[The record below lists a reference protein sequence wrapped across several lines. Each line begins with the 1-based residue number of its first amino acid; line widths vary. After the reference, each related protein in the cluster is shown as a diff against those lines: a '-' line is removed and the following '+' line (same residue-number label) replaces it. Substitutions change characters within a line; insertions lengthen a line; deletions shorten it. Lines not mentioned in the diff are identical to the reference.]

1 MWSTFLNTMRVNLRE
16 KSSVFWLFCFPIILS
31 TMFMGMFGNIGEV
44 YEIHTMRFAVVA
56 DANFCRA
63 TNARQMLHA
72 MQRNPLRNEGCGNA
86 MEGAAPDTASGQV
99 GSELRNLLELQA
111 VSNVKEAKGL
121 INADHGV
128 RGYINATE
136 DGLLNLTISRA
147 SVASVNDDTG
157 NSGFSASLNILH
169 GAVGMFNRR
178 AITVT
183 ELLNTDSGVFRDATF
198 TKEMGDT
205 PTFTKVVSPT
215 HFKPTESVRFYYAL
229 LAMTALMSMTFAT
242 TTVCATQA
250 NLSALGMRR
259 SLAPLSRFNQ
269 LMGGFLASWLCA
281 SVSMVVAT
289 LYVHFVCK
297 VDFGGRWP
305 VLVLALLPASLTANA
320 LGTLIGSLPK
330 LTSGVK
336 IGITTALSCVLSI
349 FSGLYGTGAMN
360 LSDWTQRNAPGF
372 AIVNP
377 TQQITNLF
385 YDLLHYD
392 SYAPSLRTSGILLAM
407 TVLALT
413 LSTIFLRRQRYEH
426 L

>member
-259 SLAPLSRFNQ
+259 SLAPLSKFNQ

-305 VLVLALLPASLTANA
+305 VLVLALLLASLTANA

-385 YDLLHYD
+385 YDLLHYA

>member
-16 KSSVFWLFCFPIILS
+16 KSSLFWLFCFPIILS

-56 DANFCRA
+56 DANFCKA

-72 MQRNPLRNEGCGNA
+72 MQRDPLRNEGCGNA
-86 MEGAAPDTASGQV
+86 MEGTAPDTASGQV
-99 GSELRNLLELQA
+99 GSELGNLLELQA

-136 DGLLNLTISRA
+136 DGLLNLTISRT
-147 SVASVNDDTG
+147 SVAAVNDDTG

-178 AITVT
+178 VITVT
-183 ELLNTDSGVFRDATF
+183 ELLNTDPGVFRDATF
-198 TKEMGDT
+198 TKEMGDI
-205 PTFTKVVSPT
+205 PTFTKDVSLT
-215 HFKPTESVRFYYAL
+215 HFKPTESIRFYYAL

-259 SLAPLSRFNQ
+259 SLAPLSKFNQ

-289 LYVHFVCK
+289 LYIHFVCK

-305 VLVLALLPASLTANA
+305 VLVLALLLASLTANA

-360 LSDWTQRNAPGF
+360 LSDWIQRNAPGF

-385 YDLLHYD
+385 YDLLYYD
-392 SYAPSLRTSGILLAM
+392 SYAPFLRTSGILLAM
-407 TVLALT
+407 TVLALA

>member
-16 KSSVFWLFCFPIILS
+16 KSSLFWLFCFPIILS

-72 MQRNPLRNEGCGNA
+72 MQRDPLRNEGCGNA

-111 VSNVKEAKGL
+111 VPNVKEAEGL

-147 SVASVNDDTG
+147 SVAAVNDDTG

-183 ELLNTDSGVFRDATF
+183 ELLNTDPGVFRDATF
-198 TKEMGDT
+198 TKEMSDT
-205 PTFTKVVSPT
+205 PTFTKDVSLT

-259 SLAPLSRFNQ
+259 SLAPLSKFNQ

-289 LYVHFVCK
+289 LYIHFVCK

-305 VLVLALLPASLTANA
+305 VLVLALLLASLTANA

-360 LSDWTQRNAPGF
+360 LSDWIQRNAPGF

-385 YDLLHYD
+385 YDLLYYD
-392 SYAPSLRTSGILLAM
+392 SYAPFLRTSGILLAM
-407 TVLALT
+407 TVLALA

>member
-215 HFKPTESVRFYYAL
+215 HFKPTESVRVYYAL

-259 SLAPLSRFNQ
+259 SLAPLSKFNQ

-305 VLVLALLPASLTANA
+305 VLVLALLLASLTANA

>member
-1 MWSTFLNTMRVNLRE
+1 MWSTFLNTLRVNLRE

-259 SLAPLSRFNQ
+259 SLAPLSKFNQ

-305 VLVLALLPASLTANA
+305 VLVLALLLASLTANA

>member
-259 SLAPLSRFNQ
+259 SLAPLSKFNQ

-305 VLVLALLPASLTANA
+305 VLVLALLLASLTANA

-392 SYAPSLRTSGILLAM
+392 SYAQSLRTSGILLAM

>member
-63 TNARQMLHA
+63 THARQMLHA

-259 SLAPLSRFNQ
+259 SLAPLSKFNQ

-305 VLVLALLPASLTANA
+305 VLVLALLLASLTANA

>member
-16 KSSVFWLFCFPIILS
+16 KSSLFWLFCFPIILS

-56 DANFCRA
+56 DANFCKA

-72 MQRNPLRNEGCGNA
+72 MQRDPLRNEGCGNA
-86 MEGAAPDTASGQV
+86 MEGTAPDTASGQV
-99 GSELRNLLELQA
+99 GSELGNLLELQA
-111 VSNVKEAKGL
+111 VPNVKEAKGL

-147 SVASVNDDTG
+147 SVAAVNDDTG

-178 AITVT
+178 TITVT
-183 ELLNTDSGVFRDATF
+183 ELLNTDPGVFREATF
-198 TKEMGDT
+198 TKERGDT
-205 PTFTKVVSPT
+205 PTFTKDVSLT

-250 NLSALGMRR
+250 NLSTLGMRR

-289 LYVHFVCK
+289 LYIHFVCK

-305 VLVLALLPASLTANA
+305 VLVLALLLASLTANA

-360 LSDWTQRNAPGF
+360 LSDWIQRNAPGF

-385 YDLLHYD
+385 YDLLYYD
-392 SYAPSLRTSGILLAM
+392 SYAPFLRTSGILLAM
-407 TVLALT
+407 TVLALA

>member
-259 SLAPLSRFNQ
+259 SLAPLSKFNQ

-305 VLVLALLPASLTANA
+305 VLVLALLLASLTANA

-360 LSDWTQRNAPGF
+360 LSDWTQRKAPGF

>member
-86 MEGAAPDTASGQV
+86 MEGAAPDTASWQV

-259 SLAPLSRFNQ
+259 SLAPLSKFNQ

-305 VLVLALLPASLTANA
+305 VLVLALLLASLTANA

>member
-16 KSSVFWLFCFPIILS
+16 KSSLFWLFCFPIILS

-56 DANFCRA
+56 DANFCKA

-72 MQRNPLRNEGCGNA
+72 MQRDPLRNEGCGNA

-128 RGYINATE
+128 RGYINVTE

-147 SVASVNDDTG
+147 SVAAVNDDTG

-178 AITVT
+178 VITVT
-183 ELLNTDSGVFRDATF
+183 ELLNTDPGVFRDATF
-198 TKEMGDT
+198 TKEMGDI
-205 PTFTKVVSPT
+205 PTFTKDVSLT

-259 SLAPLSRFNQ
+259 SLAPLSKFNQ

-289 LYVHFVCK
+289 LYIHFVCK

-305 VLVLALLPASLTANA
+305 VLVLALLLASLTANA

-360 LSDWTQRNAPGF
+360 LSDWIQRNAPGF

-385 YDLLHYD
+385 YDLLYYD
-392 SYAPSLRTSGILLAM
+392 SYAPFLRTSGILLAM
-407 TVLALT
+407 TVLALA

>member
-1 MWSTFLNTMRVNLRE
+1 MWSTFLNTMCVNLRE
-16 KSSVFWLFCFPIILS
+16 KSSLFWLFCFPIILS

-56 DANFCRA
+56 DANFCKA

-72 MQRNPLRNEGCGNA
+72 MQRDPLRNEGCGNA
-86 MEGAAPDTASGQV
+86 MEGTAPDTASGQV
-99 GSELRNLLELQA
+99 GSELGNLLELQA
-111 VSNVKEAKGL
+111 VPNVKEAKGL

-147 SVASVNDDTG
+147 SVAAVNDDTG

-178 AITVT
+178 TITVT
-183 ELLNTDSGVFRDATF
+183 ELLNTDPGVFREATF
-198 TKEMGDT
+198 TKERGDT
-205 PTFTKVVSPT
+205 PTFTKDVSLT

-250 NLSALGMRR
+250 NLSTLGMRR

-289 LYVHFVCK
+289 LYIHFVCK

-305 VLVLALLPASLTANA
+305 VLVLALLLASLTANA

-360 LSDWTQRNAPGF
+360 LSDWIQRNAPGF

-385 YDLLHYD
+385 YDLLYYD
-392 SYAPSLRTSGILLAM
+392 SYAPFLRTSGILLAM
-407 TVLALT
+407 TVLALA

>member
-16 KSSVFWLFCFPIILS
+16 KSSLFWLFCFPIILS

-56 DANFCRA
+56 DANFCKA

-72 MQRNPLRNEGCGNA
+72 MQRDPLRNEGCGNA
-86 MEGAAPDTASGQV
+86 MEGTAPDTASGQV
-99 GSELRNLLELQA
+99 GSELGNLLELQA

-147 SVASVNDDTG
+147 SVAAVNDDTG

-178 AITVT
+178 TITVT
-183 ELLNTDSGVFRDATF
+183 ELLNTDPGVFREATF

-205 PTFTKVVSPT
+205 PTFTKDVSLT

-250 NLSALGMRR
+250 NLSTLGMRR

-289 LYVHFVCK
+289 LYIHFVCK

-305 VLVLALLPASLTANA
+305 VLVLALLLASLTANA

-360 LSDWTQRNAPGF
+360 LSDWIQRNAPGF

-385 YDLLHYD
+385 YDLLYYD
-392 SYAPSLRTSGILLAM
+392 SYAPFLRTSGILLAM
-407 TVLALT
+407 TVLALA

>member
-16 KSSVFWLFCFPIILS
+16 KSSVFWIFCFPIILS

-259 SLAPLSRFNQ
+259 SLAPLSKFNQ

-305 VLVLALLPASLTANA
+305 VLVLALLLASLTANA

>member
-16 KSSVFWLFCFPIILS
+16 KSSLFWLFCFPIILS

-72 MQRNPLRNEGCGNA
+72 MQRDPLRNEGCGNA

-99 GSELRNLLELQA
+99 GSELGNLLELQA

-147 SVASVNDDTG
+147 SVAAVNDDTG

-183 ELLNTDSGVFRDATF
+183 ELLSTDPGVFRDATF
-198 TKEMGDT
+198 TKEMSDT
-205 PTFTKVVSPT
+205 PTFTKDVSLT

-259 SLAPLSRFNQ
+259 SLAPLSKFNQ

-289 LYVHFVCK
+289 LYIHFVCK

-305 VLVLALLPASLTANA
+305 VLVLALLLASLTANA

-360 LSDWTQRNAPGF
+360 LSDWIQRNAPGF

-385 YDLLHYD
+385 YDLLYYD
-392 SYAPSLRTSGILLAM
+392 SYAPFLRTSGILLAM
-407 TVLALT
+407 TVLALA

>member
-16 KSSVFWLFCFPIILS
+16 KSSLFWLFCFPIILS

-72 MQRNPLRNEGCGNA
+72 MQRDPLRNEGCGSA

-99 GSELRNLLELQA
+99 SSELRNLLELQA

-121 INADHGV
+121 INVDHGV

-183 ELLNTDSGVFRDATF
+183 ELLNTDPGVFRDAAF

-205 PTFTKVVSPT
+205 PTFTKDVSLT

-259 SLAPLSRFNQ
+259 SLAPLSKFNQ

-289 LYVHFVCK
+289 LYIHFVCK

-305 VLVLALLPASLTANA
+305 VLVLALLLASLTANA

-360 LSDWTQRNAPGF
+360 LSDWIQRNAPGF

-385 YDLLHYD
+385 YDLLYYD
-392 SYAPSLRTSGILLAM
+392 SYAPFLRTSGILLAM
-407 TVLALT
+407 TVLALA

>member
-259 SLAPLSRFNQ
+259 SLAPLSKFNQ

-305 VLVLALLPASLTANA
+305 VLVLGLLLASLTANA

>member
-99 GSELRNLLELQA
+99 GSELSNLLELQA

-259 SLAPLSRFNQ
+259 SLAPLSKFNQ

-305 VLVLALLPASLTANA
+305 VLVLALLLASLTANA

>member
-259 SLAPLSRFNQ
+259 SLAPLSKFNQ

-305 VLVLALLPASLTANA
+305 VLVLALLLASLTANA

-336 IGITTALSCVLSI
+336 LGIPTALSGVLSI

>member
-259 SLAPLSRFNQ
+259 SLAPLSKFNQ

-305 VLVLALLPASLTANA
+305 VLVLALLLASLTANA

-407 TVLALT
+407 TVIALT

>member
-259 SLAPLSRFNQ
+259 SLAPLSKFNQ
-269 LMGGFLASWLCA
+269 LMGGFLTSWLCA

-305 VLVLALLPASLTANA
+305 VLVLALLLASLTANA

>member
-169 GAVGMFNRR
+169 GAVGVFNRR

-259 SLAPLSRFNQ
+259 SLAPLSKFNQ

>member
-16 KSSVFWLFCFPIILS
+16 KSSLFWLFCFPIILS

-56 DANFCRA
+56 DANFCKA

-72 MQRNPLRNEGCGNA
+72 MQRDPLRNEGCGNV
-86 MEGAAPDTASGQV
+86 MEGTAPDTASGQV
-99 GSELRNLLELQA
+99 SSELGNLLELQA
-111 VSNVKEAKGL
+111 VPNVKEAKGL

-147 SVASVNDDTG
+147 SVAAVNDDTG

-169 GAVGMFNRR
+169 GALGMFNRR
-178 AITVT
+178 TITVT
-183 ELLNTDSGVFRDATF
+183 ELLNTDPGVFREATF
-198 TKEMGDT
+198 TKERGDT
-205 PTFTKVVSPT
+205 PTFTKDVSLT

-250 NLSALGMRR
+250 NLSTLGMRR

-289 LYVHFVCK
+289 LYIHFVCK

-305 VLVLALLPASLTANA
+305 VLVLALLLASLTANA

-360 LSDWTQRNAPGF
+360 LSDWIQRNAPGF

-385 YDLLHYD
+385 YDLLYYD
-392 SYAPSLRTSGILLAM
+392 SYAPFLRTSGILLAM
-407 TVLALT
+407 TVLALA

>member
-16 KSSVFWLFCFPIILS
+16 KSSVFWLFCFPISLS

-259 SLAPLSRFNQ
+259 SLAPLSKFNQ

-305 VLVLALLPASLTANA
+305 VLVLALLLASLTANA

>member
-1 MWSTFLNTMRVNLRE
+1 
-16 KSSVFWLFCFPIILS
+16 
-31 TMFMGMFGNIGEV
+31 
-44 YEIHTMRFAVVA
+44 
-56 DANFCRA
+56 
-63 TNARQMLHA
+63 
-72 MQRNPLRNEGCGNA
+72 
-86 MEGAAPDTASGQV
+86 
-99 GSELRNLLELQA
+99 
-111 VSNVKEAKGL
+111 
-121 INADHGV
+121 
-128 RGYINATE
+128 
-136 DGLLNLTISRA
+136 
-147 SVASVNDDTG
+147 
-157 NSGFSASLNILH
+157 
-169 GAVGMFNRR
+169 
-178 AITVT
+178 
-183 ELLNTDSGVFRDATF
+183 
-198 TKEMGDT
+198 
-205 PTFTKVVSPT
+205 
-215 HFKPTESVRFYYAL
+215 
-229 LAMTALMSMTFAT
+229 MTALMSMTFAT

-259 SLAPLSRFNQ
+259 SLAPLSKFNQ

-305 VLVLALLPASLTANA
+305 VLVLALLLASLTANA

>member
-259 SLAPLSRFNQ
+259 SLAPLSKFNQ
-269 LMGGFLASWLCA
+269 LTGGFLASWLCA

-305 VLVLALLPASLTANA
+305 VLVLALLLASLTANA

>member
-259 SLAPLSRFNQ
+259 SLAPLSKFNQ

-392 SYAPSLRTSGILLAM
+392 SYAPFLRTSGILLAM

>member
-259 SLAPLSRFNQ
+259 SLAPLSKFNQ

-407 TVLALT
+407 SVLALT

>member
-16 KSSVFWLFCFPIILS
+16 KSSLFWLFCFPIILS

-56 DANFCRA
+56 DANFCKA

-72 MQRNPLRNEGCGNA
+72 MQRDPLRNEGCGNA
-86 MEGAAPDTASGQV
+86 MEGTASDTASGQV
-99 GSELRNLLELQA
+99 GSELGNLLELQA
-111 VSNVKEAKGL
+111 VPNVKEAKGL

-147 SVASVNDDTG
+147 SVAAVNDDTG

-178 AITVT
+178 TITVT
-183 ELLNTDSGVFRDATF
+183 ELLNTDPGVFREATF
-198 TKEMGDT
+198 TKERGDT
-205 PTFTKVVSPT
+205 PTFTKDVSLT
-215 HFKPTESVRFYYAL
+215 HFKPTESIRFYYAL

-250 NLSALGMRR
+250 NLSTLGMRR

-289 LYVHFVCK
+289 LYIHFVCK

-305 VLVLALLPASLTANA
+305 VLVLALLLASLTANA

-360 LSDWTQRNAPGF
+360 LSDWIQRNAPGF

-385 YDLLHYD
+385 YDLLYYD
-392 SYAPSLRTSGILLAM
+392 SYAPFLRTSGILLAM
-407 TVLALT
+407 TVLALA

>member
-99 GSELRNLLELQA
+99 GTELRNLLELQA

-259 SLAPLSRFNQ
+259 SLAPLSKFNQ

-305 VLVLALLPASLTANA
+305 VLVLALLLASLTANA

>member
-169 GAVGMFNRR
+169 GAVGVFNRR

-205 PTFTKVVSPT
+205 PTFTKDVSLT
-215 HFKPTESVRFYYAL
+215 HFKPTESIRFYYAL

-259 SLAPLSRFNQ
+259 SLAPLSKFNQ

-305 VLVLALLPASLTANA
+305 VLVLALLLASLTANA

-385 YDLLHYD
+385 YDLLYYD
-392 SYAPSLRTSGILLAM
+392 SYAPFLRTSGILLAM

>member
-198 TKEMGDT
+198 TKERGDT

-259 SLAPLSRFNQ
+259 SLAPLSKFNQ

-305 VLVLALLPASLTANA
+305 VLVLALLLASLTANA

>member
-16 KSSVFWLFCFPIILS
+16 KSSLFWLFCFPIILS

-56 DANFCRA
+56 DANFCKA

-72 MQRNPLRNEGCGNA
+72 MQRDPLRNEGCGNA
-86 MEGAAPDTASGQV
+86 MEGAASDTASGQV
-99 GSELRNLLELQA
+99 GSELGNLLELQA
-111 VSNVKEAKGL
+111 VPNVKEAKGL

-128 RGYINATE
+128 RGYINATD

-147 SVASVNDDTG
+147 SVAAVNDDTG

-183 ELLNTDSGVFRDATF
+183 ELLNTDPGVFRDATF

-205 PTFTKVVSPT
+205 PTFTKDVSLT

-250 NLSALGMRR
+250 NLSTLGMRR
-259 SLAPLSRFNQ
+259 SLAPLSKFNQ

-289 LYVHFVCK
+289 LYIHFVCK

-305 VLVLALLPASLTANA
+305 VLVLALLLASLTANA

-360 LSDWTQRNAPGF
+360 LSDWIQRNAPGF

-385 YDLLHYD
+385 YDLLYYD
-392 SYAPSLRTSGILLAM
+392 SYAPFLHTSGILLAM
-407 TVLALT
+407 TVLALA

>member
-16 KSSVFWLFCFPIILS
+16 KSSLFWLFCFPIILS
-31 TMFMGMFGNIGEV
+31 TMFMGMFGNIGEI

-72 MQRNPLRNEGCGNA
+72 MQRDPLRNEGCGNA

-111 VSNVKEAKGL
+111 VSNVKEAEGL

-147 SVASVNDDTG
+147 SVAAVNDDTG

-183 ELLNTDSGVFRDATF
+183 ELLNTDPGVFRDATF

-205 PTFTKVVSPT
+205 PTFTKDVSLT

-259 SLAPLSRFNQ
+259 SLAPLSKFNQ

-289 LYVHFVCK
+289 LYIHFVCK

-305 VLVLALLPASLTANA
+305 VLVLALLLASLTANA

-360 LSDWTQRNAPGF
+360 LSDWIQRNAPGF

-385 YDLLHYD
+385 YDLLYYD
-392 SYAPSLRTSGILLAM
+392 SYAPFLRTSGILLAM
-407 TVLALT
+407 TVLALA

>member
-259 SLAPLSRFNQ
+259 SLAPLSKFNQ
-269 LMGGFLASWLCA
+269 LMGGFLASGLCA

-305 VLVLALLPASLTANA
+305 VLVLALLLASLTANA

>member
-259 SLAPLSRFNQ
+259 SLAPLSKFNQ

-289 LYVHFVCK
+289 LYVHFVCT

-305 VLVLALLPASLTANA
+305 VLVLALLLASLTANA

>member
-259 SLAPLSRFNQ
+259 SLAPLSKFNQ

-305 VLVLALLPASLTANA
+305 VLVLALLLASLTANA

-392 SYAPSLRTSGILLAM
+392 SYDPSLRTSGILLAM

>member
-157 NSGFSASLNILH
+157 KSGYSASLNILH

-259 SLAPLSRFNQ
+259 SLAPLSKFNQ

-305 VLVLALLPASLTANA
+305 VLVLALLLASLTANA

>member
-16 KSSVFWLFCFPIILS
+16 KSSLFWLFCFPIILS

-72 MQRNPLRNEGCGNA
+72 MQRDLLRNEGCGNA

-99 GSELRNLLELQA
+99 SSELGNLLELQA

-147 SVASVNDDTG
+147 SVAAVNDDTG

-183 ELLNTDSGVFRDATF
+183 ELLNTDPGVFRDATF
-198 TKEMGDT
+198 TKEMGDS
-205 PTFTKVVSPT
+205 PTFTKDVSLT

-259 SLAPLSRFNQ
+259 SLAPLSKFNQ

-289 LYVHFVCK
+289 LYIHFVCK

-305 VLVLALLPASLTANA
+305 VLILALLLASHTANA

-360 LSDWTQRNAPGF
+360 LSDWIQRNAPGF

-385 YDLLHYD
+385 YDLLYYD
-392 SYAPSLRTSGILLAM
+392 SYAPFLRTSGILLAM
-407 TVLALT
+407 TVLALA